1 MKRESVFLL
10 VLLWFAILTL
20 WVDGRWAWGLFQVGI
35 FCLAAS
41 RFVFRNHFPRSVALI
56 PLAFVA
62 VWAWLQLALRTA
74 VSPAETT
81 SAAWNWLTFFLVCAL
96 TFDAGLDWSDARLM
110 LKVLAISGMLIAVVS
125 AIQMVSSPG
134 RIFWFFPS
142 GYTDGVLGPF
152 VNRNQYAAWV
162 ELLLPIALYSA
173 GSRDRYRS
181 LYLFAAAVLYGSVV
195 AGASRAGFILT
206 TAEAVTTLVLLAV
219 RRRLPR
225 KTLWQFAAL
234 AAAAVVAVGWQ
245 GLQARF
251 QDPASEALRL
261 DALRASIRMVHDRPF
276 TGTGLGSWPQV
287 YPRYASFDAGVFLN
301 QAHNDW
307 AQWAAEGGLP
317 FFLLLLLFA
326 ALCWKPAFRS
336 IYGVG
341 VVAFL
346 LHAVVDYPMQQRPG
360 LAAWFFAV
368 AGLVLARGNAIVR
381 DH

>member
-1 MKRESVFLL
+1 MKRESVILI

-20 WVDGRWAWGLFQVGI
+20 WVDGGWAWSVFQIGI
-35 FCLAAS
+35 FCLAAF
-41 RFVFRNHFPRSVALI
+41 RFVFRSHYPRSAALI
-56 PLAFVA
+56 PLACA
-62 VWAWLQLALRTA
+62 AAWPWMQLALGTA

-81 SAAWNWLTFFLVCAL
+81 SAAWNWLTFLLVCAL
-96 TFDAGLDWSDARLM
+96 MYHAGLEWSDARRM
-110 LKVLAISGMLIAVVS
+110 LKVLAISGMLLAVAS

-134 RIFWFFPS
+134 RIFWVFPS

-195 AGASRAGFILT
+195 AGASRAGFLLT
-206 TAEAVTTLVLLAV
+206 TAEAVTTLVLLAM

-225 KTLWQFAAL
+225 KTLVQFAAL
-234 AAAAVVAVGWQ
+234 AAAAVLAVGWQ

-261 DALRASIRMVHDRPF
+261 DAFRASIHMVHDHPW
-276 TGTGLGSWPQV
+276 TGNGLGSWPQV

-301 QAHNDW
+301 QAHDDW

-317 FFLLLLLFA
+317 FFLLLLWFA
-326 ALCWKPAFRS
+326 KLSWKPAFRS

>member
-1 MKRESVFLL
+1 MKRSDVIL
-10 VLLWFAILTL
+10 VALLWCAILTL
-20 WVDGRWAWGLFQVGI
+20 WVDGRWAWSLFEVGI
-35 FCLAAS
+35 FALAAS
-41 RFVFRNHFPRSVALI
+41 RFVFRNQFPRSAALI
-56 PLAFVA
+56 PLVLAA
-62 VWAWLQLALRTA
+62 AWPWLQLVLRTA
-74 VSPAETT
+74 VSPAEATT
-81 SAAWNWLTFFLVCAL
+81 AGWNWLTFFLVCAL
-96 TFDAGLDWSDARLM
+96 GFDAGLDWSDARRL
-110 LKVLAISGMLIAVVS
+110 LKVLAISGMVIAVVS
-125 AIQMVSSPG
+125 TIQMVSSPG
-134 RIFWFFPS
+134 RIFWVFPS

-152 VNRNQYAAWV
+152 VNRNQYSAWV

-181 LYLFAAAVLYGSVV
+181 LYLFAAAVLYGSVI

-225 KTLWQFAAL
+225 KIIWQFAAL

-261 DALRASIRMVHDRPF
+261 DAVHASIRMVHDRPWS
-276 TGTGLGSWPQV
+276 GTGLGSWPQI
-287 YPRYASFDAGVFLN
+287 YPRYASFDAGVLLN

-317 FFLLLLLFA
+317 FVLLLLWFA

-346 LHAVVDYPMQQRPG
+346 LHAAVDYPMQQRPG

-368 AGLVLARGNAIVR
+368 AGLVLARGNALVR